1 MNRWPIALRMDHVF
15 TTSTSTSHD
24 SCRLRRSFRGRA
36 FYYPPHSPP
45 LSTSPP
51 PHLKPPPD
59 KPFSLQTRR
68 LQLRNAGF
76 RAPQLPGR
84 RISDNLTAWR
94 STSGGSQIY
103 TDNENKNGP
112 DPSSTQDHNSNSSSS
127 RRRVNVLQ
135 EINNS
140 TERHHRQPFSRPS
153 VRTLFQQDVPQDNNS
168 NSEDL
173 FLSPCPSK
181 ERGFLTSPI
190 SFDQSQSDGSD
201 TEQHAMKSRD
211 QSARGGSPLLYSSSS
226 ITRRKRRNDRRPGY
240 GTTRY
245 IEHLET
251 QLAASQNE
259 LDAVNSSA
267 SRPQISRLRSRNAEI
282 RMLKQELAEWESK
295 FEHRVREEMDSRTET
310 VSKLKA
316 RIRELEGQVEADH
329 RKINELEYENEMQAQ
344 KLRDAEALSSTNRN
358 LERRI
363 DVLTE
368 LLAQSPTKLEQS
380 RNSVYRSGGVSPG
393 GPRLAR
399 PKSMISCIPS
409 PQNGGICQPPVFP
422 GAKAGND
429 LSDASDPLVGDAD
442 SKSAGQRESIFDDQ
456 AKSGFT
462 SESTSVTR
470 DSMFLSSAPR
480 SQRSSMISQYSSAS
494 SVSLPF
500 PISPDSL
507 GKFQSRH
514 KKMRR
519 FPSGSC
525 TLKPLILPVATG
537 DHHPSSSRQSVF
549 SPKRELQASFDP
561 TTAFH
566 DDQEYDNPSTN
577 HRRDPSWAQQESLNA
592 LEGRTDY
599 YETFEEAISRLRTKS
614 DVSPNLG
621 QRLDMDLDNAL
632 RSRSHEETIPEGD
645 EDFYFESES
654 APQAPTSDASQN
666 HIVGGRRDHM
676 PTILL
681 SSADDYAETPTRH
694 LSTRYRKYLSD
705 KDRTKAKNKELSTAI
720 TKSSPAAGVAPR
732 QAVGILS
739 RYLSYFRELQ
749 RHPTELARRVI
760 ANAWH
765 SNWQR
770 MGKLSWWVLGLF
782 LGPQSRDNCFR
793 RQPSSEADDYD
804 WHRYS
809 GAIHLKRSTLLDHP
823 PVIAHGCRLDANDRL
838 HGQATYGNQRL
849 QCVRHEIPESFP
861 EEPPR
866 RTSSFGRSLCLWA
879 KFSFAVV
886 LAIGMAVKDGPETL
900 LEDRSRSQFCQ
911 DRCHPECK
919 SLIPRSKPKPAPRYP
934 DTTEEHRYDASASD
948 ISGSTALDDDPPQ
961 THGWMPNLAIDNFL
975 TG

>member
-1 MNRWPIALRMDHVF
+1 MDHVF
-15 TTSTSTSHD
+15 TSSTSTSSHD
-24 SCRLRRSFRGRA
+24 SCRLRRSFRGRP
-36 FYYPPHSPP
+36 FYHPPHSPP

-51 PHLKPPPD
+51 HQLN

-103 TDNENKNGP
+103 TDNENNNNSP
-112 DPSSTQDHNSNSSSS
+112 DPSSTQNCSDNSSSS

-140 TERHHRQPFSRPS
+140 TERRRRQPFSRPS
-153 VRTLFQQDVPQDNNS
+153 VRTLFQQDNN
-168 NSEDL
+168 NTEDL

-181 ERGFLTSPI
+181 ERGILSSPI
-190 SFDQSQSDGSD
+190 LFDQSQSDGSD
-201 TEQHAMKSRD
+201 TEQHTMKSRD
-211 QSARGGSPLLYSSSS
+211 QSVRGGSPLLYSSSS
-226 ITRRKRRNDRRPGY
+226 ITNRKRRNDRRPGY

-245 IEHLET
+245 IEHLEA
-251 QLAASQNE
+251 QLVASQNE
-259 LDAVNSSA
+259 LDSVNSSA

-295 FEHRVREEMDSRTET
+295 FEHRVREEIGSRTET
-310 VSKLKA
+310 ESKLKA
-316 RIRELEGQVEADH
+316 RIRELEGQVEADR
-329 RKINELEYENEMQAQ
+329 RKINELEYENEVQAQ

-393 GPRLAR
+393 GPRLTR
-399 PKSMISCIPS
+399 PKSMISCMPS
-409 PQNGGICQPPVFP
+409 PQNGGTFQPPVSP
-422 GAKAGND
+422 GAKAGNG
-429 LSDASDPLVGDAD
+429 LNDASDPLVGDDAD
-442 SKSAGQRESIFDDQ
+442 SRSASQRESIFDDQ
-456 AKSGFT
+456 AKSGLT

-537 DHHPSSSRQSVF
+537 DHPSSPRQSVF
-549 SPKRELQASFDP
+549 SPQRESQASFDP
-561 TTAFH
+561 TTAFS
-566 DDQEYDNPSTN
+566 DDQEYDNPSSN
-577 HRRDPSWAQQESLNA
+577 HKRDPSWAQQESLNA
-592 LEGRTDY
+592 LEGRTNY
-599 YETFEEAISRLRTKS
+599 YETFEEAISRIRTKS

-632 RSRSHEETIPEGD
+632 RSRSHEETIPEED
-645 EDFYFESES
+645 EDFYFES
-654 APQAPTSDASQN
+654 APRAPTSDASQD
-666 HIVGGRRDHM
+666 HFAGGRRDHT

-681 SSADDYAETPTRH
+681 SSVDDYAESPTRH
-694 LSTRYRKYLSD
+694 PLTRRRKYLSN
-705 KDRTKAKNKELSTAI
+705 KDRTKAKNKELSAAV

-732 QAVGILS
+732 HAVGILS
-739 RYLSYFRELQ
+739 RYVSYFRELQ

-782 LGPQSRDNCFR
+782 LGPQSRDRCFG
-793 RQPSSEADDYD
+793 RQLSSEADNYD

-809 GAIHLKRSTLLDHP
+809 GAIHLRRSTLLDHP

-838 HGQATYGNQRL
+838 HGRATYGNRRSQYI
-849 QCVRHEIPESFP
+849 QHEIPESSP

-879 KFSFAVV
+879 KFSLAVV
-886 LAIGMAVKDGPETL
+886 LAIGIAVKDGPETL
-900 LEDRSRSQFCQ
+900 LEDRSHSQFCQ
-911 DRCHPECK
+911 NRCHPECK
-919 SLIPRSKPKPAPRYP
+919 SLTPRSKPKPAPSYP
-934 DTTEEHRYDASASD
+934 DTIEEHRYDASASD

>member
-1 MNRWPIALRMDHVF
+1 MDHVL
-15 TTSTSTSHD
+15 TSSTSTSSQD
-24 SCRLRRSFRGRA
+24 GCRPRRSLRGRP
-36 FYYPPHSPP
+36 FYLPPHSPP

-51 PHLKPPPD
+51 HQLS

-94 STSGGSQIY
+94 SASGGSQMY
-103 TDNENKNGP
+103 TDENNSSNSP
-112 DPSSTQDHNSNSSSS
+112 DPSSTQNGSDNSSSA
-127 RRRVNVLQ
+127 RRRVNILQ

-140 TERHHRQPFSRPS
+140 TERRRRQPFSRPS
-153 VRTLFQQDVPQDNNS
+153 VRTLFQQEDNN
-168 NSEDL
+168 NTEDL
-173 FLSPCPSK
+173 FRSPCPSK
-181 ERGFLTSPI
+181 EHGILSSPI
-190 SFDQSQSDGSD
+190 VFDQSQSDDGE
-201 TEQHAMKSRD
+201 TGQHAMKSRD
-211 QSARGGSPLLYSSSS
+211 QSVRGGSPFLYSSSS
-226 ITRRKRRNDRRPGY
+226 ITSRKRRNDRRPGY

-245 IEHLET
+245 IEHLEA
-251 QLAASQNE
+251 QLAASQSE
-259 LDAVNSSA
+259 LDSVNSSA

-295 FEHRVREEMDSRTET
+295 FEHRVRMEIGSWTET
-310 VSKLKA
+310 ESKLKT
-316 RIRELEGQVEADH
+316 RIRELEGQVEADR

-344 KLRDAEALSSTNRN
+344 RLRDAEALSSTNRN

-368 LLAQSPTKLEQS
+368 LLAQSPTKLERS
-380 RNSVYRSGGVSPG
+380 RNSVCRSGPVSPG

-399 PKSMISCIPS
+399 AKSMRSCWPS
-409 PQNGGICQPPVFP
+409 PQNGGPFQPPVSP

-429 LSDASDPLVGDAD
+429 LADASDPLVGDDAE
-442 SKSAGQRESIFDDQ
+442 SRSASQRESIFDDQ
-456 AKSGFT
+456 TSGLT

-470 DSMFLSSAPR
+470 DSMFLSSAHR
-480 SQRSSMISQYSSAS
+480 SQRSSMISQHSSAS

-537 DHHPSSSRQSVF
+537 DYPSSPRQSVF
-549 SPKRELQASFDP
+549 SPQRESQASFDP
-561 TTAFH
+561 ATAFS
-566 DDQEYDNPSTN
+566 DDQDDNPSSN
-577 HRRDPSWAQQESLNA
+577 HKRDPSWAQQESLNA
-592 LEGRTDY
+592 LEGRTNY
-599 YETFEEAISRLRTKS
+599 YETFEEAISRIGTKS
-614 DVSPNLG
+614 DVSPDLG
-621 QRLDMDLDNAL
+621 RRLDVDLDNAL
-632 RSRSHEETIPEGD
+632 RSRSHEEPIPEED
-645 EDFYFESES
+645 EDFYFER
-654 APQAPTSDASQN
+654 APRAADSDASQE
-666 HIVGGRRDHM
+666 HVAGGRRDHT

-681 SSADDYAETPTRH
+681 SSADDHAESPTRH
-694 LSTRYRKYLSD
+694 PLTRRRKYLSS
-705 KDRTKAKNKELSTAI
+705 KDRTKAKNKEPSTAV
-720 TKSSPAAGVAPR
+720 TQGSPAARVAPR
-732 QAVGILS
+732 HAVGILA
-739 RYLSYFRELQ
+739 RYVSYLRELQ

-782 LGPQSRDNCFR
+782 LGPQSRDRRFR
-793 RQPSSEADDYD
+793 RQLSSEADNYD

-809 GAIHLKRSTLLDHP
+809 GAIHLRRSTLLDHP
-823 PVIAHGCRLDANDRL
+823 PVMTHGCRLDANDRSP
-838 HGQATYGNQRL
+838 GRAAYGNRRSQYV
-849 QCVRHEIPESFP
+849 QQEIPESSP

-886 LAIGMAVKDGPETL
+886 LAIGIAVKDGPETL
-900 LEDRSRSQFCQ
+900 LEDRSHGPFCQ
-911 DRCHPECK
+911 NGCHPECK
-919 SLIPRSKPKPAPRYP
+919 SLTPRSKPKPAPSYP
-934 DTTEEHRYDASASD
+934 DPIEERRYDASASD
-948 ISGSTALDDDPPQ
+948 ISGSTALDEDPPQ